1 MIYEYYLRQIYK
13 TLRRNYK
20 MDMDKIIK
28 FIFYMRQNYKGN
40 SQGKTN
46 TVYRDK
52 YGQRTGISITQKT
65 GNSSSTTYKDKY
77 GRIQKRGNSQRK

>member
-28 FIFYMRQNYKGN
+28 FIFYMRQNYKVWDKILN
-40 SQGKTN
+40 S
-46 TVYRDK
+46 
-52 YGQRTGISITQKT
+52 
-65 GNSSSTTYKDKY
+65 
-77 GRIQKRGNSQRK
+77 

>member
-40 SQGKTN
+40 S
-46 TVYRDK
+46 
-52 YGQRTGISITQKT
+52 
-65 GNSSSTTYKDKY
+65 SSTTYKDKY
-77 GRIQKRGNSQRK
+77 GRIQKRGNRQRK

>member
-1 MIYEYYLRQIYK
+1 
-13 TLRRNYK
+13 
-20 MDMDKIIK
+20 
-28 FIFYMRQNYKGN
+28 MRQNYKGN

-52 YGQRTGISITQKT
+52 YGQRTGISITQQT

-77 GRIQKRGNSQRK
+77 GRIQKRKQSEKVVSMYKSSVQSLS

>member
-1 MIYEYYLRQIYK
+1 
-13 TLRRNYK
+13 
-20 MDMDKIIK
+20 
-28 FIFYMRQNYKGN
+28 MRQNYKGN

-52 YGQRTGISITQKT
+52 YGQRTGISTTQQT

-77 GRIQKRGNSQRK
+77 GRIQKKRKQSEKVVSMYKSSVQSLS